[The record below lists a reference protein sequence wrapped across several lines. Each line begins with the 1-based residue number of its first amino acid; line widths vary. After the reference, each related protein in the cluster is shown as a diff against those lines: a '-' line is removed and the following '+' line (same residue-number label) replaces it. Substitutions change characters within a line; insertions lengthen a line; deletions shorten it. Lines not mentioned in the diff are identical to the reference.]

1 MDFSPTLI
9 ACRTAS
15 ERARLPD
22 GMDAC
27 HGLATSPQRAS
38 WTTRPADAKRVFRRL
53 CTPRARPA
61 SPRTGA
67 GPDGRAGS
75 TALRSAAWGPPAC
88 AAGLMRSTRA
98 HGAGIAAIAAIRLS
112 PRGTAH
118 ERQARLLLC
127 IVVHLSKG
135 SSPRLPVLSNAS
147 FCRNL
152 FPNLGVWPE
161 DAQFF

>member
-1 MDFSPTLI
+1 MGRLVAPGEAGT
-9 ACRTAS
+9 TM
-15 ERARLPD
+15 RAGYWEAADLT
-22 GMDAC
+22 
-27 HGLATSPQRAS
+27 TSPQRAS

-98 HGAGIAAIAAIRLS
+98 HGAGIAAMAAIWLS

-118 ERQARLLLC
+118 ERQARIGTGKKSKTEIENRNRTRNPEVSTSLGSAVLLC
-127 IVVHLSKG
+127 VWQ
-135 SSPRLPVLSNAS
+135 VL
-147 FCRNL
+147 L
-152 FPNLGVWPE
+152 QL
-161 DAQFF
+161 